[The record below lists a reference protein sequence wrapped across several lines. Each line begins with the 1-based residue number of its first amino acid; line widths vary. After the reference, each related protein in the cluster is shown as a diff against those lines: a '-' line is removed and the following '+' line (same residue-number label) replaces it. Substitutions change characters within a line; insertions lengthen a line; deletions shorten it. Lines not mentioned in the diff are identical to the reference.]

1 MSTSSHAMFGAP
13 CWVSLMTHD
22 LEAAQQFYGSV
33 LDWTF
38 RRARVGDACSVGLH
52 EGIPVA
58 GIGALARD
66 LAVAVA
72 WTPYFAVDDA
82 DVTTARI
89 RERCA
94 TLAVGPLSFG
104 TGRAALAADRDGAVF
119 GIWEGEVI
127 PDWGWVAKGP
137 PLGSNCVPEMPSMP
151 PSSMAKSSTGAASDR
166 AAAKSPTKTI
176 TSCSVT
182 AKTRWRGS
190 AAEPW
195 RLLPTRRSDRAGT
208 SISGCLTLRLP
219 FTRPLAS
226 EAAASLPWS
235 NPRPIA
241 GSRCVT
247 RRVDCSPSPRPGSGT
262 EPSGGGSPGIRRPR
276 PTAGNGR
283 HAGTST
289 G

>member
-13 CWVSLMTHD
+13 CWVSLMTRD

-38 RRARVGDACSVGLH
+38 RPARLGDAFSVGLH

-119 GIWEGEVI
+119 GIWEERSSRTG
-127 PDWGWVAKGP
+127 GWVAKGP
-137 PLGSNCVPEMPSMP
+137 PLG
-151 PSSMAKSSTGAASDR
+151 
-166 AAAKSPTKTI
+166 
-176 TSCSVT
+176 
-182 AKTRWRGS
+182 
-190 AAEPW
+190 
-195 RLLPTRRSDRAGT
+195 
-208 SISGCLTLRLP
+208 
-219 FTRPLAS
+219 
-226 EAAASLPWS
+226 
-235 NPRPIA
+235 
-241 GSRCVT
+241 
-247 RRVDCSPSPRPGSGT
+247 
-262 EPSGGGSPGIRRPR
+262 
-276 PTAGNGR
+276 
-283 HAGTST
+283 
-289 G
+289 